1 MTTNGISNGSS
12 KSKGQP
18 TQTQTP
24 GKWSDLPTR
33 LTTIS
38 LGIPILWAIW
48 SHPVLRTLF
57 FQAVHLGCCLEFS
70 RLTRA
75 QHVWLFPVL
84 STLLVNISTTSSSSG
99 NIDYNNNNNNNN
111 NNDTLFHAGLVLT
124 AAGTSLV
131 LSGGDAVQQTIL
143 MQGLFLLTLPFR
155 SWLIVS
161 DRPTTGFGD
170 VVNVLLTVWNT
181 DTGALLTGRFIGNRV
196 TYIPESWRG
205 QLRRVSPNKSVEGLL
220 GGIGLGVFSHQ
231 CFMPGIFWLLKHYAP
246 AGVLPP
252 LHQSSL
258 ESKLWIG
265 ILLSLAALWGDL
277 YESCIKRQYH
287 IKDAGHLIPG
297 HGGILDRFDSSLIAI
312 VLYHALTTIL

>member
-1 MTTNGISNGSS
+1 MTTNGSSSNGSS
-12 KSKGQP
+12 KSDGQ
-18 TQTQTP
+18 TKSP

-48 SHPVLRTLF
+48 SHHFLRTLF

-75 QHVWLFPVL
+75 PYAWLFPVL
-84 STLLVNISTTSSSSG
+84 STLLINTTRFSF
-99 NIDYNNNNNNNN
+99 INNDD
-111 NNDTLFHAGLVLT
+111 DTLFLAGLVLT
-124 AAGTSLV
+124 AAGSSLV
-131 LSGGDAVQQTIL
+131 LSGDVVQQTIL

-155 SWLIVS
+155 SWLILS
-161 DRPTTGFGD
+161 DRPATGFGD
-170 VVNVLLTVWNT
+170 TVNVLLTVWNT
-181 DTGALLTGRFIGNRV
+181 DTGALLTGRFIGNSV
-196 TYIPESWRG
+196 TYIPESWRE

-220 GGIGLGVFSHQ
+220 GGIGLAVFSHQ
-231 CFMPGIFWLLKHYAP
+231 CFMPGVFWLLKHYAP

-265 ILLSLAALWGDL
+265 ILLSVAALWGDL
-277 YESCIKRQYH
+277 WESCIKRQYH
-287 IKDAGHLIPG
+287 TKDTGHVIPG
-297 HGGILDRFDSSLIAI
+297 HGGILDRFDSSLLAI
-312 VLYHALTTIL
+312 VLYHALVAVV